1 MTLTELRDLCQNN
14 GLPVNADEL
23 ERIER
28 FANLLIDW
36 NQKINLISRKDE
48 ENVLGR
54 HILHSL
60 TLRMPAV
67 CDYEFNG
74 KRAAD
79 VGTGGGLPGIPLR
92 IVTPELEIT
101 LIDSIQKKIA
111 ADNDMIARLGL
122 STIRAIAGRAEEI
135 ARQPEHSARY
145 DVIVS
150 RAVAPLEDL
159 LKWTRGLLKPHGTLF
174 SLKGGD
180 LAAEVERAKRL
191 SYVKTVD
198 VRPLTLR
205 GYDAFE
211 KEEKKLVRVEL
222 Q

>member
-1 MTLTELRDLCQNN
+1 MTITELRELCRKN
-14 GLPVNADEL
+14 GLELTDAQATLL
-23 ERIER
+23 ERYAR
-28 FANLLIDW
+28 LLLEW

-48 ENVLGR
+48 ENVLER

-60 TLRMPAV
+60 TLRMPALCV
-67 CDYEFNG
+67 YDFAG

-79 VGTGGGLPGIPLR
+79 IGTGGGLPGIPLS
-92 IVTPELEIT
+92 IVTPNLEIT

-111 ADNDMIARLGL
+111 ADSDMISRLDLNG
-122 STIRAIAGRAEEI
+122 IGAVAGRAEEL
-135 ARQPEHSARY
+135 AKLPKFAFRC

-180 LAAEVERAKRL
+180 LEEEVARAGRL
-191 SYVKTVD
+191 SYVNAID
-198 VRPLTLR
+198 VRPLTLD

-211 KEEKKLVRVEL
+211 REEKRLVRVDL
-222 Q
+222 K